1 MTPRHVISYWVWLR
15 EMDIWEG
22 LFDEMEWS
30 FRVFYVIRILRQLWA
45 DILKGEKRNL
55 IFYSLLMTSYFIL
68 LYRPPLSLSSLYPSA
83 FSSSHSGITFFGPS
97 KLGNCFTQKR
107 PPGPHNM
114 IFSPFPS
121 SFFNLNSSLNISG
134 ILDSHRL
141 GIVGFCESGSSSG
154 GSS

>member
-55 IFYSLLMTSYFIL
+55 IFLQPPNDFI
-68 LYRPPLSLSSLYPSA
+68 LYPSL
-83 FSSSHSGITFFGPS
+83 SPTP
-97 KLGNCFTQKR
+97 L
-107 PPGPHNM
+107 P
-114 IFSPFPS
+114 IFSIPVS
-121 SFFNLNSSLNISG
+121 LLILTLWHNLL
-134 ILDSHRL
+134 RP
-141 GIVGFCESGSSSG
+141 V
-154 GSS
+154 